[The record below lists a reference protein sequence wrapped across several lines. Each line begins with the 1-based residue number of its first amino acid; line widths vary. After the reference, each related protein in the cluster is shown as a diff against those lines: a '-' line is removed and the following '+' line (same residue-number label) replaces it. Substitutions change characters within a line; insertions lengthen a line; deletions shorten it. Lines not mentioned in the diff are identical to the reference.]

1 MYFHIHF
8 HLNNLWNNISLL
20 LTNPNA
26 EGAGKTNINQWY
38 PSSICFS
45 QNCHI
50 MNVKCVSNA
59 ISCLLK
65 IRNICD

>member
-26 EGAGKTNINQWY
+26 EGAGKTNINQ
-38 PSSICFS
+38 
-45 QNCHI
+45 
-50 MNVKCVSNA
+50 
-59 ISCLLK
+59 
-65 IRNICD
+65 